1 MTKVLN
7 IEDRLEEKKRK
18 QEVYDQRHKLG
29 TLQRVVQCA
38 SCHFRCA
45 MCGYHIEAADSPN
58 PDASSSAGFHLCE
71 SCRAEFEDFLKM
83 KNADKGS
90 HIPWHNNEWKKMWSA
105 WLEYQ
110 QAIRRFRN
118 SEEYK
123 QATELLPIDD

>member
-7 IEDRLEEKKRK
+7 IADRLEEKKLK
-18 QEVYDQRHKLG
+18 QEIYAHRHKLG
-29 TLQRVVQCA
+29 TLQRIMQCA

-45 MCGYHIEAADSPN
+45 MCSYHLEAADSHNQP
-58 PDASSSAGFHLCE
+58 ASPSADFHLCE

-83 KNADKGS
+83 KNANEGT
-90 HIPWHNNEWKKMWSA
+90 HILWHNKEWKKMWSA
-105 WLEYQ
+105 WLDYQ
-110 QAIRRFRN
+110 QAIRRFKI